1 MFLEL
6 NRDELAMLVR
16 LVEERVHKER
26 EMGCEERASEHPA
39 TAAERDEDCWCRIL
53 HKLHECECDVFA

>member
-6 NRDELAMLVR
+6 NRDELAMLIR

-26 EMGCEERASEHPA
+26 ECGCEEPAGEHPA
-39 TAAERDEDCWCRIL
+39 TAMEREVDLCCRIL
-53 HKLHECECDVFA
+53 HKLHECDCDVFA